1 MQGIVDLKQMPVAD
15 KFILM
20 EQLWDDLSQ
29 DIYADDL
36 IPNWHL
42 DILKKRELN
51 KDSKFISLET
61 LKQNLQNLV
70 KS

>member
-42 DILKKRELN
+42 DILEKRELN
-51 KDSKFISLET
+51 KDSKFISLEE
-61 LKQNLQNLV
+61 LKQNLT